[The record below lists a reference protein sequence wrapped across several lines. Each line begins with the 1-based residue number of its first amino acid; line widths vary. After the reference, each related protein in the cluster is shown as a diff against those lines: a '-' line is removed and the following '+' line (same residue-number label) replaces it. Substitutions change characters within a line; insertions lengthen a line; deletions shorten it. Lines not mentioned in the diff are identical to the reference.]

1 MINAR
6 RPISFSD
13 SPIKIKLESK
23 SKSKSKSTEEEEE
36 EEEKLVK
43 ELLEDY
49 EDSEVSKDSN
59 ESSNEYIRKPHENGS
74 NICPEQIDF
83 YSNEYKKNSP
93 VILLIR
99 KLEPKKEVASE
110 VNIRKVAFKEK
121 SPDKQDDKQDDK
133 QHDKQHDKPP
143 NKQYVKQH
151 KRKSD
156 SYSDTPDKSG
166 KKEKLDMS
174 TIYINIILII
184 HYVNV
189 KYNCIRVLYHEI
201 HKIYMFFATIESLK
215 NYYTKMEYYD
225 NSSNNIYYNINT
237 LDLLKNLNNIK
248 KIKEELD
255 KIYINPTSIK
265 IILRYQHIEILK
277 FLTSISHMAGLKNEN
292 NFLNAEIVQLYED
305 RFNNKNKKYKKFSKK
320 IITKFE
326 QKNSPEKGI
335 SQNPTN
341 CFPFCMENKEDD
353 LKRNNLTY
361 ENIIRKYILIDI
373 GLFKNIIENVY
384 DQIHMIHGRYVSF
397 NKFNSNTNYND
408 FFHIKNIPQKIDN
421 IIKNYENELL
431 INYKKKYI
439 PILSDQK
446 LVKTKTKCSKILTP
460 LQVGPSCW
468 FMATI
473 VAMFYSQRSRKIL
486 LKQIDKESTKKKVDD
501 ELYNIFNDIL
511 NDKEN
516 SNNYNEDE
524 TNNTFW
530 RIMTLLYNKNKEIF
544 PYKPS
549 INKGYNS
556 DFYIGRL
563 YNLLDIDYTIIEY
576 NNENNYMV
584 YSLLNEEYNDD
595 YTITQEI
602 KKQKEQPI
610 YQIVKKTIKKAV
622 SYFIPTKD
630 KYKKLIKKTPNIL
643 IVIVKDKNIYGA
655 RISTFNKEIQKI
667 ETDETNYNQIK
678 SMEDTIQYNGNDYNL
693 DSVILG
699 NYYSDTT
706 TNPIHN
712 IAGITCKKNKYI
724 YNGWPRT
731 NKIDVV
737 EKKYQHI
744 PCELIKSNWNIKN
757 SFDFCIDPKTRC
769 MDKKENIQKYPE
781 KFILN
786 LENTAPQDVPTKL
799 CFNFGKGNRTLIY
812 VKKHATSSASTSG
825 ESSSSPAQQ
834 QKSILKKPQAT
845 QRKVPQSPPGPAQPA
860 PVSDKAERN
869 FNYIFSRKPDQKG
882 NPDYPNTSI
891 YNSIGKDYIKKDNIK
906 ANFMASLNAGDPS
919 LYVGGNTINGQ
930 FGEDIFNSLQ
940 NSSTVNSVNS
950 LNDLRNISTKLHID
964 CYESCKQ
971 KNKYILNNLFHYSEL
986 DKTNP
991 YCKEMYLYISQETLV
1006 YAKSRSMMYYPG
1018 DVFIEI
1024 LKENPRQ
1031 NKDNK
1036 AMIYCVG
1043 PNGDPMTEILISN
1056 KILNNIDQYQ
1066 DRNQYYKRIEEIF
1079 LLYVN
1084 YVGKNIATAINLYNN
1099 TKGEK
1104 HEKIDYVRICLISGF
1119 AFLPNHMKPS
1129 DEVLKDG
1136 KIIKDNSKIRKLSRK
1151 KVAEQIITGIHSIN
1165 KKVITINNIVYEFA
1179 WADNAFI
1186 DAFEDIKKI
1195 NTKTHLFADFKDY
1208 VIN

>member
-23 SKSKSKSTEEEEE
+23 SESKSKSKSESKSTEEE
-36 EEEKLVK
+36 
-43 ELLEDY
+43 
-49 EDSEVSKDSN
+49 DSHSNSGSQHSSQNSN
-59 ESSNEYIRKPHENGS
+59 ESPNSNDSQNSKKKGEKDLIDLQVENRIQYPENGS

-83 YSNEYKKNSP
+83 YSKEYKRYSP

-99 KLEPKKEVASE
+99 NLEPKKEVASE
-110 VNIRKVAFKEK
+110 AERKVAFQEK
-121 SPDKQDDKQDDK
+121 SPDKQDDK
-133 QHDKQHDKPP
+133 PP
-143 NKQYVKQH
+143 NKQHVKPP
-151 KRKSD
+151 KSKSD
-156 SYSDTPDKSG
+156 SYSDTPEKSGNKSG

-189 KYNCIRVLYHEI
+189 KYNCILVLYHEI
-201 HKIYMFFATIESLK
+201 HKIYMFFATNESLK
-215 NYYTKMEYYD
+215 NYDTQMEYYD
-225 NSSNNIYYNINT
+225 NSSNNIYYNIDT

-265 IILRYQHIEILK
+265 IILRNQHIEILK

-305 RFNNKNKKYKKFSKK
+305 RFNNKNKKYEKFSKK

-335 SQNPTN
+335 SQKPTN

-397 NKFNSNTNYND
+397 NKF
-408 FFHIKNIPQKIDN
+408 FHIKNIPHKIEN

-473 VAMFYSQRSRKIL
+473 VAMFYSQRSKKIL
-486 LKQIDKESTKKKVDD
+486 LKQIDKDSTKNKVGDK
-501 ELYNIFNDIL
+501 LYKIFNDIL

-516 SNNYNEDE
+516 SNNYNKDE

-549 INKGYNS
+549 IKKGYNS

-602 KKQKEQPI
+602 RKQKEQPI

-622 SYFIPTKD
+622 SYFIPAKD

-643 IVIVKDKNIYGA
+643 IVIVKDKYIYGA
-655 RISTFNKEIQKI
+655 LIPTFNKEIQKI
-667 ETDETNYNQIK
+667 EKNETNYNQIK

-757 SFDFCIDPKTRC
+757 SFDFCINPNTRC
-769 MDKKENIQKYPE
+769 MDKKENIQKYEE
-781 KFILN
+781 KFILD
-786 LENTAPQDVPTKL
+786 LENTAPSDVPTKL
-799 CFNFGKGNRTLIY
+799 CFNFGMGNRTLIY

-825 ESSSSPAQQ
+825 ESPSSPAQPAEQ
-834 QKSILKKPQAT
+834 AKPAKPAKPAGQSILK
-845 QRKVPQSPPGPAQPA
+845 VPGRQP
-860 PVSDKAERN
+860 KRN
-869 FNYIFSRKPDQKG
+869 YKFTFNYRFAPDPQG
-882 NPDYPNTSI
+882 TNNNNTPI
-891 YNSIGKDYIKKDNIK
+891 YNSNGIPYIKKDTQN
-906 ANFMASLNAGDPS
+906 ATFMASLNAGKND
-919 LYVGGNTINGQ
+919 LEVGGGYING
-930 FGEDIFNSLQ
+930 EFNKAIAYNTLYSPPDTTNTKIIVSDDLEN
-940 NSSTVNSVNS
+940 NSQ
-950 LNDLRNISTKLHID
+950 ILHNM
-964 CYESCKQ
+964 CYSECYKEITSKKRIAEGYFYELES
-971 KNKYILNNLFHYSEL
+971 KYLNNSKYF
-986 DKTNP
+986 K
-991 YCKEMYLYISQETLV
+991 KMYLYISEKKLEITG
-1006 YAKSRSMMYYPG
+1006 SRGVG
-1018 DVFIEI
+1018 DIYIDI
-1024 LKENPRQ
+1024 LKNNPY
-1031 NKDNK
+1031 NNPANK
-1036 AMIYCVG
+1036 AMIYCAG
-1043 PNGDPMTEILISN
+1043 PDGTQMNYADISKFN
-1056 KILNNIDQYQ
+1056 
-1066 DRNQYYKRIEEIF
+1066 YYKDTPDEMVEKYF
-1079 LLYVN
+1079 LFYVKKI
-1084 YVGKNIATAINLYNN
+1084 GENIANAIFKYNISQLEQAN
-1099 TKGEK
+1099 R
-1104 HEKIDYVRICLISGF
+1104 IDYVRICLISGGV
-1119 AFLPNHMKPS
+1119 FLPNFM
-1129 DEVLKDG
+1129 
-1136 KIIKDNSKIRKLSRK
+1136 NSPDKKAKSQK
-1151 KVAEQIITGIHSIN
+1151 KVANEIMFGIHSAN
-1165 KKVITINNIVYEFA
+1165 LDLSSRETHSFDQDIVYEFA
-1179 WADNAFI
+1179 YADGAFLNAYNSY
-1186 DAFEDIKKI
+1186 KH
-1195 NTKTHLFADFKDY
+1195 THLSDLEIF
-1208 VIN
+1208 